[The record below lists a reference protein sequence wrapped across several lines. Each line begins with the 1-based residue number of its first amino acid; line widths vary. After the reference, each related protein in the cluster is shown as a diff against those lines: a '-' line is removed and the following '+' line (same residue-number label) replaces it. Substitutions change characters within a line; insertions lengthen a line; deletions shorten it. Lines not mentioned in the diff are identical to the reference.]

1 MKAKSPAPLM
11 QQKLWEAAAKGD
23 SAMIRI
29 LALGGVDIDAP
40 NEEGFTAFSL
50 ATRNNHADTA
60 MTILAAREMQFM
72 RNIGIE
78 STETIKTAVGV
89 NDLDSAA
96 KKTA

>member
-1 MKAKSPAPLM
+1 MKAKTPAPLM

-29 LALGGVDIDAP
+29 LAMGGVDIDLP

-50 ATRNNHADTA
+50 ATRNNHAETA

-72 RNIGIE
+72 RNIGVE
-78 STETIKTAVGV
+78 TGETIKTAVGV
-89 NDLDSAA
+89 NDTAVAA
-96 KKTA
+96 KKSA